1 MVNRNGLNVNG
12 TCCNGPDRFFTCIQ
26 PCKTF
31 IRFCLRNSNPNLD
44 NINRPT
50 VFNNQECTYGFDE
63 TPILGGNNLDFTRLP
78 QSVNLIVLPFKFS
91 WMVNRKKKQLKK
103 NIF

>member
-1 MVNRNGLNVNG
+1 
-12 TCCNGPDRFFTCIQ
+12 
-26 PCKTF
+26 
-31 IRFCLRNSNPNLD
+31 LD